1 MEEEYWER
9 FLETV
14 KVTDY
19 LCYKGMQICKQ
30 IIKDHEGGINGESDY
45 SDRLGPAGDSCRR
58 I

>member
-9 FLETV
+9 FLETG

-45 SDRLGPAGDSCRR
+45 SDRHGSCGSTCR
-58 I
+58 